1 MLNTIVITNVD
12 SLLGY
17 AIAYKFVSDWNR
29 QSTGAVTEFRLLCHE
44 RQGLQELEKL
54 GGKIIEMQ
62 KFDDEKEMSHIM
74 KNVDYVIYVPEY
86 SNDRIQEG
94 ELVIRTAKQEGV
106 GYLTMLSYLGLE
118 NLKKSASNNLHQFH
132 KLEKKV
138 SEHFDDDSYC
148 IIRTALFN
156 QFFFYF
162 GPMIDDE
169 NEIRLPVDKKSRW
182 GTIDLSDLAEAV
194 YLLSEPTTDDK
205 QQQQQQEAKKENQTL
220 FRLTPRDNYTAQ
232 DLVEYAS
239 KGLELEEN
247 MTYKK
252 IDSEKMYNYL
262 HRIHQDNRFRER
274 PVFLFD
280 QQQDPAS
287 TFPLGRYLNDNFIQT
302 IIEYWELANHDGL
315 DITCKDLEN
324 ILGRHPYHL
333 KKFFEMNRDQ
343 FRRLR

>member
-1 MLNTIVITNVD
+1 MLKYD
-12 SLLGY
+12 
-17 AIAYKFVSDWNR
+17 F
-29 QSTGAVTEFRLLCHE
+29 
-44 RQGLQELEKL
+44 
-54 GGKIIEMQ
+54 
-62 KFDDEKEMSHIM
+62 
-74 KNVDYVIYVPEY
+74 Y
-86 SNDRIQEG
+86 S
-94 ELVIRTAKQEGV
+94 
-106 GYLTMLSYLGLE
+106 SLGLE
-118 NLKKSASNNLHQFH
+118 NLKKSTSNSFKNLHEFH

-138 SEHFDDDSYC
+138 SDHFDDDSYC

-194 YLLSEPTTDDK
+194 YLLSEPTDK
-205 QQQQQQEAKKENQTL
+205 CHEQQQEKNQTL
-220 FRLTPRDNYTAQ
+220 FRLTPRENYTAQ

-239 KGLELEEN
+239 EGLEQEN

-274 PVFLFD
+274 PVVFLFD
-280 QQQDPAS
+280 QQDPAS
-287 TFPLGRYLNDNFIQT
+287 TFPLGKYLNDNFIQT
-302 IIEYWELANHDGL
+302 LIEYWELANHDGL
-315 DITCKDLEN
+315 DITSKDLES
-324 ILGRHPYHL
+324 ILGRHPCHL